1 MEPGEGK
8 KALLLF
14 MSVLAAFL
22 LISGCGLFVKHK
34 GDVVPVRE
42 AAPEFTLQDQK
53 GEVVSLGEM
62 LDRGPVLVVFYRGH
76 W

>member
-1 MEPGEGK
+1 MKPGKGK
-8 KALLLF
+8 GALPFLAA
-14 MSVLAAFL
+14 VLAVVVW
-22 LISGCGLFVKHK
+22 ISGCGLFVKHK

-42 AAPEFTLQDQK
+42 AAPGFSLQNQNGEAVTLQ
-53 GEVVSLGEM
+53 EL